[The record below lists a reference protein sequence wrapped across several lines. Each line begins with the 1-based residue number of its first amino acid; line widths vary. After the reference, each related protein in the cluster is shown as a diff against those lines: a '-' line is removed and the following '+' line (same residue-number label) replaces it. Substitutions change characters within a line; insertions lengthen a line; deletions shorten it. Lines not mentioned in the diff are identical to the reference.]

1 MLPSIQLWRD
11 SDARL
16 RFNLWAFGLM
26 QPMQLLHTGIAAM
39 RSASLKTLGYTPP
52 AMRGTAPFVLLSRQV

>member
-1 MLPSIQLWRD
+1 MHVLRD

-26 QPMQLLHTGIAAM
+26 QLMQLLDTGIAAM
-39 RSASLKTLGYTPP
+39 RCAPLHTPGYTPP
-52 AMRGTAPFVLLSRQV
+52 AMHGMAPFVLFSRHGVA